1 MPQTVRRRFVD
12 ISTGQAHLREAGA
25 DGDRPPIVCLHMVP
39 KSGRSFARLLPL
51 LADGRRAIAPDLP
64 GYGDSDPPTDPASV
78 SIADYAAAT
87 WDVIDALALPRPVH
101 FVGYHTGAMVAVAA
115 ASRRPGEVARLVN
128 ISAPLFTPEEVAE
141 LRAFFA
147 PLPLDEAG
155 SRFRIMWERILRFR
169 GPGMTLPMAAASLA
183 DNLRAGED
191 YEEGHRAAFDHAAA
205 YARELGAL
213 SHPLLVMN
221 IDDDLVTQTRRV
233 DALLANGERREYPD
247 WGNGFLELW
256 PEAVA
261 AELLAFLDA
270 DADPDSGAQSASAT
284 S

>member
-1 MPQTVRRRFVD
+1 
-12 ISTGQAHLREAGA
+12 
-25 DGDRPPIVCLHMVP
+25 
-39 KSGRSFARLLPL
+39 
-51 LADGRRAIAPDLP
+51 
-64 GYGDSDPPTDPASV
+64 
-78 SIADYAAAT
+78 
-87 WDVIDALALPRPVH
+87 
-101 FVGYHTGAMVAVAA
+101 MVAVAA
-115 ASRRPGEVARLVN
+115 AGQRPGEVARLVN

-141 LRAFFA
+141 LHAFFA

-155 SRFRIMWERILRFR
+155 TRFRIMWERILRFR

-191 YEEGHRAAFDHAAA
+191 YEEGHRAAFDHTAA
-205 YARELGAL
+205 YARELAAL

-221 IDDDLVTQTRRV
+221 INDDLVSQTRRV
-233 DALLANGERREYPD
+233 DALLANGERRDYPD

-270 DADPDSGAQSASAT
+270 DRDPGVQSASAT

>member
-1 MPQTVRRRFVD
+1 MPHTVRRRFVD
-12 ISTGQAHLREAGA
+12 VCAGQVHLREAGS
-25 DGDRPPIVCLHMVP
+25 DGHRPPIVCLHMVP
-39 KSGRSFARLLPL
+39 KSGRSFARVLPL
-51 LADGRRAIAPDLP
+51 LAEGRRAIAPDLP
-64 GYGDSDPPTDPASV
+64 GYGDSDPPADPAGV
-78 SIADYAAAT
+78 SIEDYAAAT
-87 WDVIDALALPRPVH
+87 WEVIDALGLPRPLH
-101 FVGYHTGAMVAVAA
+101 FVGYHTGSMVAVAA

-191 YEEGHRAAFDHAAA
+191 YEEGHRAAFDYSAA
-205 YARELGAL
+205 YAREVAAL
-213 SHPLLVMN
+213 THPLLVMN
-221 IDDDLVTQTRRV
+221 INDDLAKHSRRV
-233 DALLANGERREYPD
+233 DALLANGERRDYPD

-261 AELLAFLDA
+261 AEMLAFLDA
-270 DADPDSGAQSASAT
+270 HPDPHSGAQSASAT